1 MSTDSSHERTGLC
14 SFVFKDGRQCRLP
27 VHTQGADH
35 CLPHTLKH
43 RRLARAEELGQ
54 LITEP
59 FGAEFLGAS
68 DLNSA
73 LCRLFSAIAQ
83 GLMSPKTAKPLV
95 DLSRTMLK
103 AIPLARQEY
112 ISVYGQDELRKTI
125 GDSLDR
131 HAEPG
136 PPCDNPE
143 AISTDDPE
151 PSFNAIDTAESLSG
165 PALLTPSK

>member
-1 MSTDSSHERTGLC
+1 VSSGTVLSRKSQSPFLTNVFNNLIITAVSLTRLELCLAFFLPNASPLTNLKFSFDWRSPCLPIALMSALVCVLSYSRTAANVA
-14 SFVFKDGRQCRLP
+14 FP

-35 CLPHTLKH
+35 CLPHALKH
-43 RRLARAEELGQ
+43 RRLARGQELGQ

-103 AIPLARQEY
+103 ANPLAR
-112 ISVYGQDELRKTI
+112 
-125 GDSLDR
+125 
-131 HAEPG
+131 
-136 PPCDNPE
+136 
-143 AISTDDPE
+143 
-151 PSFNAIDTAESLSG
+151 
-165 PALLTPSK
+165 